1 MRTDRTSII
10 LAGDAVGRYSDIISA
25 VVLWVTCQQPEE
37 YMALENPGKLE
48 HRLYRG

>member
-1 MRTDRTSII
+1 MVVAFGFKLWS
-10 LAGDAVGRYSDIISA
+10 YSDIISA